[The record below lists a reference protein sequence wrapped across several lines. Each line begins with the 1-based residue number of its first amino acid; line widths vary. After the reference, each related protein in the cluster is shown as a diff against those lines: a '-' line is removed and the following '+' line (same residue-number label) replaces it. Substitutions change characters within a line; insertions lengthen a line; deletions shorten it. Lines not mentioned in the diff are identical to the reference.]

1 MSTIKSLAQ
10 KNEQLIHNIQTL
22 IGTQKKNILSIKK
35 KQHAVTRVGFDV
47 NGVLHNQVYYDNG
60 QYYPIYKFSDLLLQN
75 PSNYINPF
83 IISLIKKHIDQGD
96 EIFIVSHNP
105 IVQTSLFL
113 QFLILI
119 LGQNN
124 ASKIPIQNIYLA
136 KGGKSKIISNLG
148 ITTFYD
154 DSSKVLR
161 EINYNIYYKSN
172 KTYPIRLF
180 QVIPELNFICEFMSS
195 PSVKKDTLS
204 NVGGVL
210 LVAYN
215 TQNNTRKYLLQQ
227 RASDLTGGNKFN
239 IPGGHIADSPY
250 ENGSKKCSR
259 KKNCESPFM
268 GCLREF
274 GEEAFKDIMNETSPK
289 KIKINQY
296 NASNFLNGALRVMN
310 YQRGQYNL
318 VIIKYDESLTN
329 GFRFYPTKK
338 YAEEINLNH
347 IYNIPNS
354 PGSKWFSLQEIMLFK
369 NKIFNPN
376 TLIQLIPILKD
387 F

>member
-22 IGTQKKNILSIKK
+22 IGIPKKNILSIKK
-35 KQHAVTRVGFDV
+35 KQHVVTRVGFDV
-47 NGVLHNQVYYDNG
+47 DGVLHNQVYYDNG
-60 QYYPIYKFSDLLLQN
+60 QYHPIYKLSDLLSLHPN
-75 PSNYINPF
+75 NYINPF

-96 EIFIVSHNP
+96 EIFIVSPNP
-105 IVQTSLFL
+105 TVKTPLFMT
-113 QFLILI
+113 FLSGL
-119 LGQNN
+119 LGSN
-124 ASKIPIQNIYLA
+124 ASKIPFQNIFWA

-154 DSSKVLR
+154 DSSRVLR
-161 EINYNIYYKSN
+161 EINYNVYYKSN

-180 QVIPELNFICEFMSS
+180 QVIPELNFVCEFMSS
-195 PSVKKDTLS
+195 SSVKQNTLS

-210 LVAYN
+210 LIAYN
-215 TQNNTRKYLLQQ
+215 KQTNTRKYLLQQ

-259 KKNCESPFM
+259 RKNCESPFM

-274 GEEAFKDIMNETSPK
+274 GEEAFKDIMDEISPK

-296 NASNFLNGALRVMN
+296 NAFNFLNGALRVMN

-338 YAEEINLNH
+338 YTEEINLNH
-347 IYNIPNS
+347 IYNIQNS

-369 NKIFNPN
+369 DKIFNPN